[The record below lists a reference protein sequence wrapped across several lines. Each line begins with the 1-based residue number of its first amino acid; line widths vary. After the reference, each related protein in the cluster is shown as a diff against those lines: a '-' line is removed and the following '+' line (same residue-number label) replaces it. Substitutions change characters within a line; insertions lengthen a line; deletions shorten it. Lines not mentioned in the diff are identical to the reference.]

1 MRERVL
7 AAVRTTAQDESREQS
22 APATPD
28 PEGETRTTEA
38 DNLPRSAT
46 GRRPTPPAGTR
57 GPWVRRP
64 LLVPLAFG
72 TAVMALVAAV
82 LFAVQAT
89 QTHDELAQERAR
101 TQAITSVLT
110 VPDARATSGRDR
122 NGRGIGVVASAAQG
136 RAVVTVTG
144 IGAPPAGKVHQL
156 WLIGPHTPPRSL
168 GLLHGDTPPVATGLH
183 TTAMSLAVTIE
194 PNGGSQRP
202 TTIAIA
208 QLALWQLGFRAP
220 RNRLSRIPGAA
231 PVDALAVRPAG
242 ELRNR
247 SCRGGGTNCR
257 Y

>member
-1 MRERVL
+1 M
-7 AAVRTTAQDESREQS
+7 
-22 APATPD
+22 
-28 PEGETRTTEA
+28 
-38 DNLPRSAT
+38 
-46 GRRPTPPAGTR
+46 
-57 GPWVRRP
+57 RRP